1 MKTENVLIATGAI
14 VGALWAY
21 KHGKLGVPQFA
32 AWYVILFAAGG
43 WALYN
48 AVEFTK
54 RPPVINA

>member
-1 MKTENVLIATGAI
+1 MKTENVLIASGAV

-21 KHGKLGVPQFA
+21 KHGKKGFTEYA
-32 AWYVILFAAGG
+32 MFVILFAAGG